1 MEFEPALAFVK
12 NEIEREIQG
21 RPAVPEGFL
30 TEFVETRSGLANMMD
45 DQLKEKLVKYL
56 ETYFWTESTN
66 GHTLSIDFDSWYPD
80 RKVDEAFSSYYWA
93 RLNKYWY
100 DHSVIPRNA
109 VRSTDDVTDE
119 IMDYLG
125 DPLNED
131 SWLRRG
137 LVMGHV
143 QSGKTTN
150 YSALVTKAADA
161 GYRIIIVL
169 AGLTNSLRK
178 QTQERLDQAFVGK
191 SSLGDDFNNQFYP
204 VSRVMSGVEGYVFRS
219 PFCGTTQIK
228 DFNVGTLR
236 GIGALEG
243 NFAEPILFVTKKHV
257 GVLERLASWLGSL
270 KEGGQ
275 LDGPMLVID
284 DEADNASVNTTDSEV
299 SVTRTNERIRQLL
312 RCSRR
317 ASYVGYTATPFAN
330 IFIHPDSNNE
340 MLGDNLFP
348 EHFIKSL
355 DPPDNYVGAK
365 DLFLE
370 GGRFNDI
377 CVREIPDDY
386 QDILPLKHKPDHVL
400 VELPPS
406 LITALYQYFLFRA
419 IRHLDNETDSHSS
432 MMINV
437 SRFNKIQ
444 GLVHELVEESQKQV
458 ADHVDVW
465 AKSTRWRE
473 SEVLQRLQSIWRAE
487 YDGLVDH
494 TWDDIRHA
502 LAPAIEPI
510 GTALV
515 NMRGTALDYSS
526 KKGQSIHV
534 IAIGGLAL
542 ARGLTLEGLAV
553 SYVLR
558 NVGAGDTLLQLGRWF
573 GYRPGHERL
582 CRIYLTEDMIS
593 HFEHVSDSVEELR
606 DDLVRMEK
614 LGRTPG
620 EFGLKVRES
629 PTGIAITAAN
639 KMRSSETVLLA
650 ADYSEKHIQA
660 YEIYDNAQKNSNHMA
675 AVLSL
680 HEKLLKNYGDSYEE
694 SNGALVWRGIPSSL
708 VVGLLG
714 EMDLPQIDFSIMNNG
729 STLLNDYITD
739 RAAHNRQ
746 LDRWTIAIPYTGKA
760 QTTGFERMLFP
771 IPLQGGDEAVYC
783 RQRLTGIALD
793 NSVKITEKNVVADL
807 PANDLAH
814 GENKAT
820 LESRLEALRNA
831 NPDEK
836 ITVARGYLNFREESI
851 LLIHLFQFRLRDDK
865 SKAIALNRDEPAVSV
880 SVGLTTT
887 EFKPKER
894 QYAASVRMMAQ
905 LRDKSRSEED
915 DDDVVTDDD

>member
-1 MEFEPALAFVK
+1 MMEFEPALAFVK

-21 RPAVPEGFL
+21 RPMVPEGFL
-30 TEFVETRSGLANMMD
+30 IEFVQTRSGLAGMMD

-66 GHTLSIDFDSWYPD
+66 GHSLSIGFDSWYPD
-80 RKVDEAFSSYYWA
+80 RKTDDGFSSYYWA

-100 DHSVIPRNA
+100 DYSVIPRNA

-125 DPLNED
+125 DPQNQD

-178 QTQERLDQAFVGK
+178 QTQERLDQSFVGK
-191 SSLGDDFNNQFYP
+191 SSLGDALNNQFYP
-204 VSRVMSGVEGYVFRS
+204 VSRVMSGVQGYVLRS

-284 DEADNASVNTTDSEV
+284 DEADNASVNTTDSDS

-370 GGRFNDI
+370 GGRYNNI
-377 CVREIPDDY
+377 CVHKVPDDY
-386 QDILPLKHKPDHVL
+386 QDILPLKHKSDHAL

-406 LITALYQYFLFRA
+406 LVATLYQYFLFRA
-419 IRHLDNETDSHSS
+419 IRHLDNEIDSHSS

-437 SRFNKIQ
+437 SRFNRIQ
-444 GLVHELVEESQKQV
+444 AIVFDLVEDEKKQV
-458 ADHVDVW
+458 ADHVNVW
-465 AKSTRWRE
+465 AKSTRWQK
-473 SEVLQRLQSIWRAE
+473 SEVLQRLQSIWNAE
-487 YDGLVDH
+487 YDDLVDH
-494 TWDDIRHA
+494 TWDDVRNILA
-502 LAPAIEPI
+502 LAIEPI
-510 GTALV
+510 STALV
-515 NMRGTALDYSS
+515 NMRGSALDYSS
-526 KKGQSIHV
+526 KKGKPIHV

-573 GYRPGHERL
+573 GYRPGYENL
-582 CRIYLTEDMIS
+582 CRVYLTEDMIS
-593 HFEHVSDSVEELR
+593 HFEHVSDSIEELR

-639 KMRSSETVLLA
+639 KMRSAETVLLA
-650 ADYSEKHIQA
+650 ADYREKHVQA
-660 YEIYDNAQKNSNHMA
+660 YEIYDDNQKNSNHMT

-680 HEKLLKNYGDSYEE
+680 HEKLLDRYGDSYDET
-694 SNGALVWRGIPSSL
+694 NGALVWRGVPSSL
-708 VVGLLG
+708 VVTLLS
-714 EMDLPQIDFSIMNNG
+714 ELDLPQIDFSIMNNG
-729 STLLNDYITD
+729 SSLLIDYISD
-739 RAAHNRQ
+739 RAVHDRQ
-746 LDRWTIAIPYTGKA
+746 SDMWTIAIPYTREA
-760 QTTGFERMLFP
+760 QTTGRERLPFP
-771 IPLQGGDEAVYC
+771 IPLQNSGKAVYC
-783 RQRLTGIALD
+783 RQRLTGSGMD
-793 NSVKITEKNVVADL
+793 KSVKITDKNVVADL
-807 PANDLAH
+807 PRTDLTH
-814 GENKAT
+814 GEDRVI
-820 LESRLEALRNA
+820 LEKSLVALRNK
-831 NPDEK
+831 NPEER
-836 ITVARGYLNFREESI
+836 ITDARGYLNCRKESI
-851 LLIHLFQFRLRDDK
+851 LLIHLFQFKLSAGNANLDN
-865 SKAIALNRDEPAVSV
+865 SVPVVSV
-880 SVGLTTT
+880 SVGLTAT
-887 EFKPKER
+887 EFNPKER
-894 QYAASVRMMAQ
+894 LYKASVRMIEQ
-905 LRDKSRSEED
+905 LSVITLNVKD
-915 DDDVVTDDD
+915 DDDVVTDGD